1 MGQIF
6 KLIGVVSVA
15 GLLFGGQLLNA
26 VHDRYE
32 YSLDRMR
39 GGDIRFDFRQGR
51 VIGLL
56 DIRLFIKQ
64 LFGITLTLT
73 GVELTFRQNN
83 VLLGVLDHVELV
95 NLPHAQTTE
104 VPLTLIIPAGPF
116 LDRLEQITQPGN
128 LSSAIAPLEISG
140 RLHLSNG
147 VALPVR
153 RTLNFLS
160 IG

>member
-15 GLLFGGQLLNA
+15 GLLFGERLFNA
-26 VHDRYE
+26 IHDRYE
-32 YSLDRMR
+32 YSLDRLR
-39 GGDIRFDFRQGR
+39 GGDIRFDFRRGK
-51 VIGLL
+51 VVGLL

-83 VLLGVLDHVELV
+83 ILLGVLDHVELV
-95 NLPHAQTTE
+95 NLPHATTTE
-104 VPLTLIIPAGPF
+104 VPLTLVIPAGPF
-116 LDRLEQITQPGN
+116 LERLRQITEPGN

-140 RLHLSNG
+140 RLYLSNG
-147 VALPVR
+147 VSLPVR
-153 RTLNFLS
+153 RSLNFLS
-160 IG
+160 IE